1 MWTFRHRHKRDIVT
15 ITKEKDAKL
24 LLSRRGEWIMLTS
37 PNKPPKL
44 DDELPPEDKAW
55 KTPKMPNPGYS
66 LKPQEVPVEAAESDV
81 DAPEDEGG
89 TSEGE
94 DVYLEMSQ
102 RVAPDVMTV
111 EMHREAMESAIV
123 EPAVRE
129 VKKRGRKPKNA

>member
-66 LKPQEVPVEAAESDV
+66 LKPQEVPIEAPEIDV
-81 DAPEDEGG
+81 DA
-89 TSEGE
+89 SEGE
-94 DVYLEMSQ
+94 DGVTEGLRMSP
-102 RVAPDVMTV
+102 RVAPDVMTT
-111 EMHREAMESAIV
+111 EMYDEAMETAMG

>member
-44 DDELPPEDKAW
+44 DDELPPEDRAW
-55 KTPKMPNPGYS
+55 KTPVMPNPGYS

-94 DVYLEMSQ
+94 AEELQPDDREIYNEANPPGSEKMIAKPVES
-102 RVAPDVMTV
+102 RVT
-111 EMHREAMESAIV
+111 
-123 EPAVRE
+123 E
-129 VKKRGRKPKNA
+129 VTKRGRKPKNA